1 MYDIRATHALVD
13 EYVQNI
19 LPLKNIQS
27 KHIPKNTQ
35 TMAHNRYIPLIEQ

>member
-35 TMAHNRYIPLIEQ
+35 QWHIIGIYL